1 MKMET
6 QKIVNL
12 LNSPENEYSKLAIKR
27 WHVIDSESKS
37 GSSHEDLIKFLT
49 KSTESSLCDYSDAYI
64 LVTRNITV
72 TKLVAA
78 IAGSC
83 AGTQPQ
89 RKQRLTA
96 ATRVAYKNC
105 APFKNCRTE
114 INDTFVDYAD
124 FINITMPMYNLIK
137 HNDNYSDTSGSLR
150 GFKRDDITNNANV
163 TNAKNAPSK
172 QILITNTE
180 TDGTKKG
187 GKIDVSLKYLSI
199 FWR

>member
-1 MKMET
+1 MLLIMKIQNLQ
-6 QKIVNL
+6 QKKWNI
-12 LNSPENEYSKLAIKR
+12 
-27 WHVIDSESKS
+27 IDSETK
-37 GSSHEDLIKFLT
+37 GIYSSDNEIKFLT

-124 FINITMPMYNLIK
+124 FINIAMPMYNLIK
-137 HNDNYSDTSGSLR
+137 YNDNYSDTSGSLR
-150 GFKRDDITNNANV
+150 GFKRDDITNNANM
-163 TNAKNAPSK
+163 TNAENAPSK
-172 QILITNTE
+172 QSLITNTE
-180 TDGTKKG
+180 IDGTKKG
-187 GKIDVSLKYLSI
+187 AKIDVPLKYLSI